1 VKYAVLVAALLGMI
15 VLGRAARTRPALV
28 WILAAAVGFLPF
40 LDISVNVVS
49 YESYRGD
56 ARGLEVQL
64 FDLVAVAL
72 AVALPPAAHPSP
84 FRGVRAAYI
93 TVAILSVF
101 AAQNPLYASFT
112 LWKLLRMDLLLRT
125 VARGAESPRI
135 AAAFV
140 TGLCVAVTYE
150 GLLALDQRY
159 LMGFIRVQGTLSHPN
174 SLGMAVNL
182 IFPMAFALML
192 AGQGGR
198 LAMAT
203 VASAAVAVIMS
214 LSRGAMGMFVL
225 AATIV
230 ALGSLARRPTTLKLK
245 VIGTGVAAVVLVLLK
260 SLDTIIERFTTAPAS
275 SEHARELFEAAA
287 QAMLHDHPF
296 GIGLNQFSMV
306 LSQGYGA
313 NAGLPPGDQDG
324 IVHNVY
330 WLVTAESGYLGIA
343 TYLLFLAAPFALAL
357 RTAFSARK
365 DIRGDLLLGAA
376 AGLLVTYV
384 QGKAEWIGRQTGMLA
399 LLAVMFGVI
408 GALGNAVQREARA
421 RRV

>member
-1 VKYAVLVAALLGMI
+1 
-15 VLGRAARTRPALV
+15 
-28 WILAAAVGFLPF
+28 
-40 LDISVNVVS
+40 
-49 YESYRGD
+49 
-56 ARGLEVQL
+56 
-64 FDLVAVAL
+64 
-72 AVALPPAAHPSP
+72 
-84 FRGVRAAYI
+84 
-93 TVAILSVF
+93 
-101 AAQNPLYASFT
+101 
-112 LWKLLRMDLLLRT
+112 
-125 VARGAESPRI
+125 
-135 AAAFV
+135 
-140 TGLCVAVTYE
+140 
-150 GLLALDQRY
+150 
-159 LMGFIRVQGTLSHPN
+159 
-174 SLGMAVNL
+174 
-182 IFPMAFALML
+182 
-192 AGQGGR
+192 
-198 LAMAT
+198 
-203 VASAAVAVIMS
+203 
-214 LSRGAMGMFVL
+214 
-225 AATIV
+225 
-230 ALGSLARRPTTLKLK
+230 
-245 VIGTGVAAVVLVLLK
+245 
-260 SLDTIIERFTTAPAS
+260 
-275 SEHARELFEAAA
+275 
-287 QAMLHDHPF
+287 MLHDHPF